1 MNIPIQD
8 WTNVVFKKKNINT
21 SENKKKSFN
30 NQKLYK
36 LDNQNESHKIKR
48 ISLKLSKQIQ
58 NARIANNLNQKE
70 LANKLNVHYSL
81 IVNYEN
87 GKAIP
92 DNNIKI
98 KLQNILKIKFN

>member
-8 WTNVVFKKKNINT
+8 WTNIVFKKKIIN
-21 SENKKKSFN
+21 NQKSYN

-36 LDNQNESHKIKR
+36 LDNQNESHQIKR
-48 ISLKLSKQIQ
+48 ISLKLSKQIHK
-58 NARIANNLNQKE
+58 ARIANNLNQKE